1 MLRQPPTFVFW
12 RRATFLCLFRIFR
25 IMLRKAIRIVFLTV
39 FALLSSGVVATLHLC
54 QDQIKGLEWFAG
66 ETAPCPCNE
75 SDMEDGCCD
84 TLIVQHNQDEAA
96 TQVLPEVPA
105 DSIVGEIKAILF
117 DQDDTDDFLNSSLG
131 LQARE
136 PVPLIPIWLSNHS
149 LRIPDA
155 C

>member
-1 MLRQPPTFVFW
+1 
-12 RRATFLCLFRIFR
+12 
-25 IMLRKAIRIVFLTV
+25 MLRKTIRIVILTV

-66 ETAPCPCNE
+66 DTDPCPCDK

-84 TLIVQHNQDEAA
+84 TLIVHYDQNDAA
-96 TQVLPEVPA
+96 TSAQPAVPA
-105 DSIVGEIKAILF
+105 DSIIGEIKALLF
-117 DQDDTDDFLNSSLG
+117 DHDDTDDFLNSSLG

-136 PVPLIPIWLSNHS
+136 PVPLIPIWLSNQS

>member
-1 MLRQPPTFVFW
+1 
-12 RRATFLCLFRIFR
+12 
-25 IMLRKAIRIVFLTV
+25 MLRKIMRIVFLTV

-66 ETAPCPCNE
+66 DTDPCPCDK
-75 SDMEDGCCD
+75 SDMMDACCD
-84 TLIVQHNQDEAA
+84 TLIVHYDQNDAA
-96 TQVLPEVPA
+96 TTAQPAVPA
-105 DSIVGEIKAILF
+105 DSIIGEIKALLF
-117 DQDDTDDFLNSSLG
+117 DHDDTDDFLNSSLG

-136 PVPLIPIWLSNHS
+136 PVPLIPIWLSNQS

>member
-1 MLRQPPTFVFW
+1 
-12 RRATFLCLFRIFR
+12 
-25 IMLRKAIRIVFLTV
+25 MLRKIMRIVFLTV

-66 ETAPCPCNE
+66 DTDPCPCDK

-84 TLIVQHNQDEAA
+84 TLIVHYDQNDAA
-96 TQVLPEVPA
+96 TSAQPAVPA
-105 DSIVGEIKAILF
+105 DSIIGEIKALLF
-117 DQDDTDDFLNSSLG
+117 DHDDTDDFLNSSLG

-136 PVPLIPIWLSNHS
+136 PVPLIPIWLSNQS